1 MLLISILRL
10 ERKIKNNCLI
20 TKESRGIVSQYNVPL
35 CRMMH
40 RVGQI
45 AKRVSESKSII
56 QQMPIRTYTGVRP
69 KDPEDP
75 FSAKH
80 TGVANDD
87 RTLLYGHLT
96 TKGPKDGFRENIKIG
111 EKQYNGRKRAQW
123 FAPTNPPKKIKPND
137 YTIDKEATMALKSPE
152 TESKLDDFTKK

>member
-1 MLLISILRL
+1 L

-45 AKRVSESKSII
+45 AKRVSEPHILHIPKRAYKASL
-56 QQMPIRTYTGVRP
+56 P

-80 TGVANDD
+80 PAVTNDAG
-87 RTLLYGHLT
+87 TKIHCYLSS
-96 TKGPKDGFRENIKIG
+96 KGPDHGFPDSFYIAGFGYSNNTG
-111 EKQYNGRKRAQW
+111 PQYGIPQ
-123 FAPTNPPKKIKPND
+123 NPAKSVNPAD
-137 YTIDKEATMALKSPE
+137 YTPHAKATKFVQSPKVKSL
-152 TESKLDDFTKK
+152 LDAQFNNKNEN